1 MLSKK
6 ELHHHHHHHHLHVPV
21 WISDQNKVMNLFIYS
36 TSFPEVCTER
46 LLLVSSPTTAL
57 KLKIKMV
64 RYKTTKT
71 KTFFKIKRI
80 KNKEKKL
87 LKSKRK
93 FVRQRT
99 KTKTNEIKNKIN
111 KKQIS
116 HMSIKIK

>member
-1 MLSKK
+1 
-6 ELHHHHHHHHLHVPV
+6 
-21 WISDQNKVMNLFIYS
+21 
-36 TSFPEVCTER
+36 
-46 LLLVSSPTTAL
+46 
-57 KLKIKMV
+57 MV

-99 KTKTNEIKNKIN
+99 KTETNEIKNKIN
-111 KKQIS
+111 KKQIP
-116 HMSIKIK
+116 HMSIKTKNKIKYKNCGHLAFHFSLS